1 MKLFSTESSKEST
14 DKVIPTSRN
23 LAFSMLLTY
32 LALTALAFFIYFFL
46 GMTSFD
52 AFNHALTSLATGGMS
67 THQSSMNYFPVKIH
81 WAVIIFMFLG
91 ALPFPLVF
99 AAIRG
104 RVKELFNDAQVK
116 AFIIMIIGVSIATT
130 LSLIC
135 SEHYNLTDATRIALF
150 NTVSVLST
158 TGYSLE
164 DYSGYNDFITLLFFF
179 LIPLGACSSST
190 SGGLKI
196 FRIQIAFT
204 LFRRQINQLM
214 HPNAIFPQ
222 KYNNQ
227 PVNDVSI
234 RSIITFFCAYFIIA
248 IASSLLLCL
257 GGLGLLDAI
266 SSTLSSLS
274 NLGIGIG
281 PTVGPNGD
289 FSALTDYQK
298 IILCFDMLT
307 GRLEVLTV
315 LICFMPSFWK
325 V

>member
-1 MKLFSTESSKEST
+1 
-14 DKVIPTSRN
+14 
-23 LAFSMLLTY
+23 
-32 LALTALAFFIYFFL
+32 
-46 GMTSFD
+46 
-52 AFNHALTSLATGGMS
+52 
-67 THQSSMNYFPVKIH
+67 
-81 WAVIIFMFLG
+81 
-91 ALPFPLVF
+91 
-99 AAIRG
+99 
-104 RVKELFNDAQVK
+104 
-116 AFIIMIIGVSIATT
+116 MIIGVSIATT

-227 PVNDVSI
+227 PVNDVII

-266 SSTLSSLS
+266 SSTLSCLS